1 MPSKPSINGV
11 WIRIFKGHSHYTTR
25 RQIVKAKTVWRRA
38 TSGVEFSKVQPR
50 PASRLTLTG
59 NFLRCVAIVNN
70 ERKKKKIIL
79 INLTRWPTGRLG
91 RGIILTAIYISLH
104 NEQNN

>member
-70 ERKKKKIIL
+70 ERKKKNNSHQLYALANWQAGKRHHLNSYLHL
-79 INLTRWPTGRLG
+79 ITQR
-91 RGIILTAIYISLH
+91 A
-104 NEQNN
+104 E